1 MTSDSSPTGLPPL
14 SKSRRE
20 TSLRVSPQDQWEVT
34 EFVFMVH
41 RALISILIL
50 LSLWGVFVS
59 EIHSSLTFSPCSQV
73 LGKNLVSL
81 ICDVSVNQGCRT
93 VRWHQ
98 ESGCIRFILARYASG
113 ACVRSP
119 VWLFVTPWT
128 VPHQNPLSMEFSRR
142 ILEWVAMPLLQG
154 IFPTQGLHLHLL
166 LSPASAGRFFTTST
180 TWVSWLP
187 AKWGIMK
194 E

>member
-1 MTSDSSPTGLPPL
+1 MHNLV
-14 SKSRRE
+14 
-20 TSLRVSPQDQWEVT
+20 SLRTFNIVQSVLRTSGKWQNLSSWFTGHLFPSLFYYPFEGSLFQK
-34 EFVFMVH
+34 
-41 RALISILIL
+41 SIF
-50 LSLWGVFVS
+50 LS
-59 EIHSSLTFSPCSQV
+59 FSPCSQV
-73 LGKNLVSL
+73 LRKNLVPL

-98 ESGCIRFILARYASG
+98 ESGCIRFILGRYASG

-119 VWLFVTPWT
+119 VRLFVTPWT

-154 IFPTQGLHLHLL
+154 IFPTQGLNLHVL
-166 LSPASAGRFFTTST
+166 LSPALAGRFFTTST